1 MKSSELTYDQL
12 RRLEKSLKPK
22 LVYIRKLKNR
32 MMQRE
37 FPDRDRMY
45 RDVQLAERALHDLL
59 MEIETLMSYKQTR
72 LSR

>member
-1 MKSSELTYDQL
+1 MCKSGNRAATVKSSELTYEQL

-22 LVYIRKLKNR
+22 LIYVRKLKAR

-45 RDVQLAERALHDLL
+45 RDV
-59 MEIETLMSYKQTR
+59 
-72 LSR
+72 